1 MKQQSKLKSIF
12 RTLDKLNEKYTIKVT
27 IPIRVLI
34 PAVLIIMALTGKI
47 GAAMALLIAIFLV
60 FVLMWPDDYSER

>member
-34 PAVLIIMALTGKI
+34 PAVLILMALTGKV
-47 GAAMALLIAIFLV
+47 GAAIALWIAAFLV
-60 FVLMWPDDYSER
+60 IIFIIPDDYFER